1 MIELRD
7 VVLSYGDRTI
17 LDHINLTIQD
27 GETLVILGGSGAG
40 KSTLIKL
47 IIGLEKPTS
56 GQIFIDGEE
65 ITNKSEDEM
74 NEMRRKMGLVFQY
87 SALFDSLTVRDNIT
101 FGLRVRMK
109 LSPEEEAA
117 MVAKTLER
125 VDLPGIEDLYANELS
140 GGMRKR
146 VSLARAI
153 VMEPSILL
161 YDEPTSGLDPITS
174 GTISRLIRTIQKN
187 LHCTSIV
194 VTHDMQSAFYVG
206 DRLALLHQG
215 KFVEVAV
222 AEQFRKSTHPYV
234 QQFIHGYPTLEEA
247 EKIMQEKGG
256 PNEVDNRS

>member
-1 MIELRD
+1 MIELRNI
-7 VVLSYGDRTI
+7 VLSYGERTI
-17 LDHINLTIQD
+17 LDHINLTIAD
-27 GETLVILGGSGAG
+27 GETLVVLGGSGAG

-65 ITNKSEDEM
+65 ITDKTEDEM
-74 NEMRRKMGLVFQY
+74 NEIRRKMGMVFQY
-87 SALFDSLTVRDNIT
+87 SALFDSLTVRENIA
-101 FGLRVRMK
+101 FGLKVRTK
-109 LSPEEEAA
+109 LTPEEEGNV
-117 MVAKTLER
+117 VAHTLNL
-125 VDLPGIEDLYANELS
+125 VDLPGIEERYANELS

-153 VMEPSILL
+153 AMEPSILL

-174 GTISRLIRTIQKN
+174 GTISRLIRTTQKH
-187 LHCTSIV
+187 LRCTSIV
-194 VTHDMQSAFYVG
+194 VTHDMHSAFEIG

-215 KFVEVAV
+215 KFVEVAE
-222 AEQFRKSTHPYV
+222 AKQFRQSTHPYV